1 MSVQTLLDNMRISII
16 TVSYN
21 SAATI
26 RDTLQC
32 IAAQDYPDIEHIIID
47 GQSKDN
53 TLEIVN
59 EFPHVSKII
68 CEKDNGLYDAMNK
81 GIKAATGNIIG
92 ILNSDDIYAHDS
104 VLSNVMRLFEIAGTD
119 TIYGDLQYVRPDN
132 LNKIVRTWQSG
143 KFKRAN
149 FYYGWMPP
157 HPAFFVRRNVYDK
170 AGLFSTDLRSAADY
184 ELMLRILLKHKYST
198 AYLPEVLVKM
208 RAGGLSNA
216 SLRHR
221 INANKEDRQAWKL
234 NELNPYFFTLYFKPL
249 RKIFQFLKK

>member
-1 MSVQTLLDNMRISII
+1 MKISII

-47 GQSKDN
+47 GASKDN
-53 TLEIVN
+53 TLEIVRK
-59 EFPHVSKII
+59 FPHVAKVI

-81 GIKAATGNIIG
+81 GIKAATGDVIG
-92 ILNSDDIYAHDS
+92 ILNSDDIYAHNS
-104 VLSNVMRLFEIAGTD
+104 VLSNVIRLFEIAQTD
-119 TIYGDLQYVRPDN
+119 TIYGDLQYVKADD
-132 LNKIVRTWQSG
+132 LNKVVRNWRSG
-143 KFKRAN
+143 RFKRSS

-157 HPAFFVRRNVYDK
+157 HPAFFVRREVYDK
-170 AGLFSTDLRSAADY
+170 AGLFTTSLRSAADY
-184 ELMLRILLKHKYST
+184 ELMLRILVKHRCSA

-208 RAGGLSNA
+208 RTGGLSNA
-216 SLRHR
+216 SLQQRLK
-221 INANKEDRQAWKL
+221 ANKEDRQAWKL

-249 RKIFQFLKK
+249 RKIFQFLRK